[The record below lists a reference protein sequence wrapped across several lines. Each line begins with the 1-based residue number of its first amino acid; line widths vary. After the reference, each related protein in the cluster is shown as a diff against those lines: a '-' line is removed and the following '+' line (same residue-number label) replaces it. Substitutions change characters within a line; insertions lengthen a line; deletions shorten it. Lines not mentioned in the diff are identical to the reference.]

1 MSDLVAIAYD
11 DEFRAAEVLATL
23 WRLQRE
29 YLIDMEDAAYVT
41 KNQEGKIKLHQSSS
55 LTATGAIG
63 GGMWGLL
70 IGVLFFAPVV
80 GVAAGAAAGA
90 LSGKL
95 ADIGIE
101 DRFMKDLSARLQPGT
116 SALFVLVRRATPERV
131 LDEIRPFGGT
141 VLQTSLAPDAEA
153 KLQEALSSVEAE

>member
-1 MSDLVAIAYD
+1 MSDLVAIAYE
-11 DEFRAAEVLATL
+11 DEYRAGEVLATL

-41 KNQEGKIKLHQSSS
+41 KNREGKIKLHQSSS
-55 LTATGAIG
+55 LTAAGALG

-70 IGVLFFAPVV
+70 IGVLFFAPVL

-95 ADIGIE
+95 ADIGID
-101 DRFMKDLSARLQPGT
+101 DRFMKDLSTRLQPGT

-131 LDEIRPFGGT
+131 LEEIRPFGGT
-141 VLQTSLAPDAEA
+141 VLKTSLAPDAEQT
-153 KLQEALSSVEAE
+153 LQEALSLAEAR